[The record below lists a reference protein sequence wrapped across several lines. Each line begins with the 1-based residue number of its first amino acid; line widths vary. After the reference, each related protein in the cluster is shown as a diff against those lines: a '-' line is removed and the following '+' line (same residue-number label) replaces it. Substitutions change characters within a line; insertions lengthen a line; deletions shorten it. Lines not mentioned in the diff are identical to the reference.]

1 MSARDPTQE
10 DRAAG
15 AGAAAAA
22 HHQPWARRYWSQL
35 LHPAGSLGRGGGGGG
50 GWNRPGKQLAAAAVR
65 SALLLATDRPPPV
78 GTSVGGP
85 PPPPQGGSHTDVTA
99 FCSGAL
105 ARPVGWGEMGRP
117 GRGLGWGW
125 GWAGLVAGF
134 GAVGAG
140 RAGFA
145 KDRPWGFAAATMT
158 WARVAMWLDGCDGLD
173 GGLEGL
179 SCSCLRAETQDAS
192 CAETAERIDQIPR
205 GSNAEILLVVYSQP
219 GDPWMLLHET
229 DPLAFAWPDR
239 ALDYFDGAA
248 HHAPS
253 LTLAAAAAASHA
265 SHHSC
270 IGANYSSPSPRAR
283 GWRVPSG
290 RGGRAASAR
299 GK

>member
-1 MSARDPTQE
+1 MSARDPTQG

-35 LHPAGSLGRGGGGGG
+35 LHPAGSLG
-50 GWNRPGKQLAAAAVR
+50 WV
-65 SALLLATDRPPPV
+65 
-78 GTSVGGP
+78 VGGP
-85 PPPPQGGSHTDVTA
+85 SQPHVGSHTDVTA
-99 FCSGAL
+99 FLFRCASPPSWMGRDGA
-105 ARPVGWGEMGRP
+105 ARPRAWL
-117 GRGLGWGW
+117 GLGL

-134 GAVGAG
+134 GAVGGLKTGAPDGTGHRAAG
-140 RAGFA
+140 SSAVLVGPRSGQ
-145 KDRPWGFAAATMT
+145 
-158 WARVAMWLDGCDGLD
+158 
-173 GGLEGL
+173 GGLRQGPPMGLCRSDDDLGEGSRVVGWMRL
-179 SCSCLRAETQDAS
+179 MGAS

-283 GWRVPSG
+283 G
-290 RGGRAASAR
+290 
-299 GK
+299 

>member
-1 MSARDPTQE
+1 MGRD
-10 DRAAG
+10 
-15 AGAAAAA
+15 GAARPRA
-22 HHQPWARRYWSQL
+22 W
-35 LHPAGSLGRGGGGGG
+35 LG
-50 GWNRPGKQLAAAAVR
+50 L
-65 SALLLATDRPPPV
+65 
-78 GTSVGGP
+78 
-85 PPPPQGGSHTDVTA
+85 
-99 FCSGAL
+99 
-105 ARPVGWGEMGRP
+105 
-117 GRGLGWGW
+117 GLGWACCGLW
-125 GWAGLVAGF
+125 GCWRFENGGTRRHRAQGSWVQC
-134 GAVGAG
+134 GACGGRAAG

-229 DPLAFAWPDR
+229 DPLALAWPDR

-253 LTLAAAAAASHA
+253 LNV
-265 SHHSC
+265 SC
-270 IGANYSSPSPRAR
+270 CG
-283 GWRVPSG
+283 GRVPCLASQLHWRQLQQHLPPG
-290 RGGRAASAR
+290 PGLESAFWEGRAGCLSTWKVR
-299 GK
+299 SGCLQ